1 MSLPIN
7 IKLPQAPEKYNI
19 SWGSRL
25 ITTLEL
31 QLKMLNTSGS
41 FDALEQSE
49 ATAWFLD

>member
-1 MSLPIN
+1 MTVAIN
-7 IKLPQAPEKYNI
+7 IKLPQAPEEYNI

-31 QLKMLNTSGS
+31 QLKMLNTSGA
-41 FDALEQSE
+41 FNALQQSE